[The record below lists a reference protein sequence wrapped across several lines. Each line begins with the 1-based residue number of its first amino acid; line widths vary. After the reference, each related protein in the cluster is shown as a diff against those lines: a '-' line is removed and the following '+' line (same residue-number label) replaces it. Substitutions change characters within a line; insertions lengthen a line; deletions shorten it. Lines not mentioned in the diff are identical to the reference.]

1 MPNNIFSRNDEFNRQ
16 SYGTTQ
22 SVDLQVQKEQPKKST
37 EQDGFWSAAW
47 KRGKAQLEQGL
58 ATTVEELPQQLTA
71 FGAQIAAGGL
81 GMVGAI
87 PLGTAVNLAK
97 ASGQV
102 AAQRS
107 DEALGKPWAGATTPV
122 TSAFRRAAEQNMRE
136 AGPSQMSSD
145 AYMNTPTSLSE
156 VPGYLGRVG
165 KFAAE
170 KTVESAPALGAGF
183 IAGLV
188 NPNLGRAVAGS
199 LTYAQEYGG
208 IRQAQAEQGIT
219 DYSGATTSA
228 VGATALDL
236 LAGATPAVTNVRGMT
251 AAQAARGVAKEAW
264 HVSKEEALTETAQTA
279 IERLGAG
286 QDLLSR
292 DALADYI
299 GSFIAGGAGG
309 AVFGGGAGMIRHK
322 LGSKPQQ
329 EDKDATAK
337 YEQSAS
343 TTAQGSDIAGG
354 VAADD
359 TLTSGTKAAT
369 PKAPDVLPTEVVKG
383 LFNKGNVESALA
395 GTGIAPKYL
404 PILSK
409 QLTDAFQAGD
419 ETKLDNILRA
429 QESRASADHASVKSD
444 EDLARN
450 EAIHGAVS
458 QLIGNFREFHTQA
471 LQEEDLL
478 TGPSEVARYVIDK
491 NKQVVQQAKE
501 AQLRNQQASEIL
513 AAQQQEAAL
522 NEQQRVAS
530 EQAAREQEM
539 AAAAKK
545 VEGIHRQGILQTVVS
560 DPETRDP
567 VKRFSAL
574 LKRNNFDPN
583 VSEEEAKALEAASA
597 KLEQKTAAEAA
608 KSGLSIQEY
617 KDNLPA
623 RAMREAENLGM
634 TAEQYTAAKTAADD
648 MGISVAALVQMQ
660 QEQQAARQPAQT
672 QAPAKAQAPYFE
684 LQAQN
689 ELTPADVAAMEKAQA
704 KRERKAERDTAALAQ
719 NAERDRE
726 QMSFL
731 AEGAPAPEVVE
742 GKKVVTPAKTGI
754 KQRFDV
760 GKKAA
765 EAFDLKERALRAKAE
780 AEAAAAAK
788 KKKPAKRPALPK
800 DKVAEEKQAE
810 AKKPEPKEKKRA
822 AQKRKKP
829 EGRVSERVRADEERK
844 APEAGR
850 GNRPEQGREK
860 PKAAEEKVKAPDA
873 DKIADRIYD
882 YTTELDRAGLI
893 RYARS
898 LHKQGVISKDDIN
911 DIERMS
917 KDRDMGVE
925 DIASELS
932 SQVDIALN
940 PKVEAA
946 PKQVTYEDVLKEAES
961 YLAEDGES
969 GLLKPK
975 EYQQLSLLAEQGKIS
990 ATDLRERMNAIVTSR
1005 SERAVLSATGEE
1017 TLKVAGEGVSRRGFM
1032 KGVAATAATTGIA
1045 PKALAANVVDKTS
1058 QLYKHL
1064 TAGNLNAALTHVAQ
1078 NGATPIL
1085 RKVASIM
1092 RKHGIG
1098 GLQVKLF
1105 DITADADSMA
1115 SHLRNSGV
1123 SEDTIDRVMAGEI
1136 LGLVSKKGSDH
1147 SLYLFNTPREPIS
1160 EQTFIHEMVHAYVKS
1175 RWYKIA
1181 MYAMHSNEELLG
1193 AKGLLEE
1200 KSLDV
1205 IRKFAELWSAV
1216 ADSMVADFSQDKNGP
1231 WYNRQ
1236 TEAASK
1242 PDEMLSYLMEDEKT
1256 QYRLKKMFR
1265 DDSGAWKYRPD
1276 GNGVSA
1282 WEKIVNFFR
1291 GLFGIPVKDTSAFGE
1306 LLDAGYAVLEAGE
1319 FVSPDFKVA
1328 AAVDEVNGESAK
1340 LEETVASKNMPKEF
1354 SEPAN
1359 NVAKRFLNATD
1370 ENLSVYGFTENLI
1383 EDAQKLIP
1391 SAKKYLTAMRDR
1403 MVKKEEMVR
1412 HIEGIRTKFVG
1423 LGLKRQGVGNGTLNG
1438 YLQDTVQAEKW
1449 GFQPDWLEADVKVDP
1464 ELEAKFKALPASE
1477 QAIIKETLKTSHD
1490 TLKQKIDA
1498 VIDAVTNTYE
1508 GLMLTA
1514 MDEGNEKKL
1523 AKLELEQKNALAEYR
1538 GLFAARKD
1546 IPYVTTRRFGDYM
1559 VVAKSSDLHAA
1570 QELGDAKL
1578 IEEMKGQEDHYFVQ
1592 RYDTKQEARDARD
1605 KIKASGAFE
1614 GGTVISGEVDKT
1626 YQQFVGNR
1634 DMMLAY
1640 DRLRKLIQD
1649 QTEAIDPSNKVNA
1662 KVISNMERLAVD
1674 LQLLALR
1681 QTSARKSELRKI
1693 GVAGGDMDMMRNF
1706 VAQGAAD
1713 AHMISS
1719 LMHSK
1724 KVDETVE
1731 SMRKEAFSDFNADP
1745 EKARRFYNELML
1757 RHAAGMA
1764 YERSEMAEV
1773 IKSATS
1779 MFMLSLSPSYY
1790 LTNLTQPWV
1799 LSVPYMAGEH
1809 SYAKVTAEM
1818 IRSYGDV
1825 AKAWKDT
1832 GVTDALNLDNVA
1844 ADVRDVIQEL
1854 ANRGRIDIGVD
1865 KEIGEFH
1872 SLKEG
1877 KLSNAFDKAGTII
1890 RAASQK
1896 VESVNRVSTAAAA
1909 YRLAKDA
1916 GKTHEQAVDYADK
1929 VIRLTHGTY
1938 DGFNAPRWMRGPVLS
1953 TVTQFKKFQ
1962 LMQLTLLWKMAK
1974 ESMSKADTK
1983 EAKIERAVARRQ
1995 LWFTMWHT
2003 MGLAGLKGMPAMTAV
2018 VFLANLI
2025 KGAMDDDDEPADIE
2039 QDIRDAIGKD
2049 YADLLMT
2056 GVPSLA
2062 GIDISDRVGMGQV
2075 ASIIPYSDVK
2085 FSREGFYTALA
2096 GLLGPGAAL
2105 VGKAGDAA
2113 NALYKYGDYYGA
2125 VGKLLPNGLDDA
2137 YMAYREATK
2146 GVKSGGDTVIDP
2158 ADIDWGQTFAR
2169 GMGVMTVERA
2179 ERLRT
2184 QSHRY
2189 DMIGAFKNRSHEIT
2203 RDYVEA
2209 MDAGDTEAKAKARA
2223 DWKKLQDERKA
2234 AGEKVQPLSN
2244 LMRAYKTRNTK
2255 RKATVKGIQYAPKS
2269 EALRQA
2275 QEDAAS
2281 EE

>member
-1 MPNNIFSRNDEFNRQ
+1 MGTRRYVLLPNGQIGVGKNDQSEDDIYKTYGVEAKPRQ
-16 SYGTTQ
+16 PTGDGERHPFKAGLEQARSALRYGLPYAIEKTFGEVTPEEEAQYRSGLQQ
-22 SVDLQVQKEQPKKST
+22 SAQRVEQLLPGGAPSF
-37 EQDGFWSAAW
+37 EDWRS
-47 KRGKAQLEQGL
+47 GKAGL
-58 ATTVEELPQQLTA
+58 WRTVSENVQQSLPQ
-71 FGAQIAAGGL
+71 
-81 GMVGAI
+81 M
-87 PLGTAVNLAK
+87 
-97 ASGQV
+97 
-102 AAQRS
+102 
-107 DEALGKPWAGATTPV
+107 GAT
-122 TSAFRRAAEQNMRE
+122 
-136 AGPSQMSSD
+136 
-145 AYMNTPTSLSE
+145 L
-156 VPGYLGRVG
+156 
-165 KFAAE
+165 
-170 KTVESAPALGAGF
+170 
-183 IAGLV
+183 
-188 NPNLGRAVAGS
+188 AGS
-199 LTYAQEYGG
+199 
-208 IRQAQAEQGIT
+208 
-219 DYSGATTSA
+219 
-228 VGATALDL
+228 
-236 LAGATPAVTNVRGMT
+236 
-251 AAQAARGVAKEAW
+251 
-264 HVSKEEALTETAQTA
+264 
-279 IERLGAG
+279 
-286 QDLLSR
+286 
-292 DALADYI
+292 
-299 GSFIAGGAGG
+299 
-309 AVFGGGAGMIRHK
+309 
-322 LGSKPQQ
+322 
-329 EDKDATAK
+329 
-337 YEQSAS
+337 
-343 TTAQGSDIAGG
+343 IAGG
-354 VAADD
+354 VAGGPVGAFAGGTAVGSTMFAGSNVQRATEEGKKSLTSESAKRSLLVAPAQAASDVLIERFLPLGPLAGRMAGGLVARTAKSAAGGAVTEAVTEPLQQVGERYAAQLDLTNKDAIQEYKSAALTAALTGGALGSTGGLRGRAATESTEDRLKSSDRVDPEQQAKTFDDD
-359 TLTSGTKAAT
+359 TVDFEKDFGPSTAQAA
-369 PKAPDVLPTEVVKG
+369 PKAPDVLPTDVVKG
-383 LFNKGNVESALA
+383 LFNEGNVTASLSS
-395 GTGIAPKYL
+395 TGIAKGYL
-404 PILSK
+404 GTLSK
-409 QLTDAFQAGD
+409 RLTTAFQNNN
-419 ETKLDNILRA
+419 EKELDNILKA
-429 QESRASADHASVKSD
+429 QERRLDPAHSSIKSD
-444 EDLARN
+444 EDLVRN
-450 EAIHGAVS
+450 QAVHGAVS
-458 QLIGNFREFHTQA
+458 QLIGNFREFHNQA
-471 LQEEDLL
+471 LEEEDLL
-478 TGPSEVARYVIDK
+478 TGPSEVARYVVEK
-491 NKQVVQQAKE
+491 NQQVVQQAKE
-501 AQLRNQQASEIL
+501 SQLRNQQANDIL

-522 NEQQRVAS
+522 NEQQRIAS
-530 EQAAREQEM
+530 EAAAREQEL
-539 AAAAKK
+539 AEAAKR

-583 VSEEEAKALEAASA
+583 VTEEEAKALEAASA

-672 QAPAKAQAPYFE
+672 QAPAKAPAPFFE
-684 LQAQN
+684 LEAQR
-689 ELTPADVAAMEKAQA
+689 EMGAADIAAMEKAQA
-704 KRERKAERDTAALAQ
+704 KRARKA
-719 NAERDRE
+719 DRE
-726 QMSFL
+726 AAKVAEQAQEDRDQLSFL
-731 AEGAPAPEVVE
+731 TEAAPAAAVVE

-780 AEAAAAAK
+780 AEAAVAAK

-873 DKIADRIYD
+873 EKIADRIYD

-898 LHKQGVISKDDIN
+898 LYKQGVISKDDIN

-946 PKQVTYEDVLKEAES
+946 PKQITYEDVLKEAES

-990 ATDLRERMNAIVTSR
+990 PRDLMERMESIVTQR

-1045 PKALAANVVDKTS
+1045 PKALAANVIDKTS

-1359 NVAKRFLNATD
+1359 NVAKRFLRATD

-1391 SAKKYLTAMRDR
+1391 STKKYLVAMRDR
-1403 MVKKEEMVR
+1403 LTKKEELTR
-1412 HIEGIRTKFVG
+1412 HIDGIRSKFVA
-1423 LGLKRQGVGNGTLNG
+1423 LGLKRQGVGKGTLNG
-1438 YLQDTVQAEKW
+1438 FLQDSVNSEKW
-1449 GFQPDWLEADVKVDP
+1449 GFQPEWLGDVEVEIDP
-1464 ELEAKFKALPASE
+1464 DLAARFNALPAVE
-1477 QAIIKETLKTSHD
+1477 QAIVKEALKTSYD
-1490 TLKQKIDA
+1490 MLKTKIDT
-1498 VIDAVTNTYE
+1498 VTESVKHIYE
-1508 GLMLTA
+1508 SLILKA
-1514 MDEGNEKKL
+1514 MDQNDEKKV
-1523 AKLELEQKNALAEYR
+1523 AKLEQEQKNALAEYR

-1546 IPYVTTRRFGDYM
+1546 KPYITTRRFGDHM
-1559 VVAKSSDLHAA
+1559 VVAKSEDMHTAE
-1570 QELGDAKL
+1570 QLGDKKL
-1578 IEEMKGQEDHYFVQ
+1578 IEELKAQEDHYFVQ

-1605 KIKASGAFE
+1605 KIKESGAFK

-1626 YQQFVGNR
+1626 YQQFVGGR
-1634 DMMLAY
+1634 DMMVAY
-1640 DRLRKLIQD
+1640 SRLRDLIQNQVD
-1649 QTEAIDPSNKVNA
+1649 ALDEDNKVNT
-1662 KVISNMERLAVD
+1662 KVIANMERLAAD
-1674 LQLLALR
+1674 LQLMALK
-1681 QTSARKSELRKI
+1681 QTSARKSELRKL
-1693 GVAGGDMDMMRNF
+1693 GVSGGDMDMMRNF

-1713 AHMISS
+1713 AHMVSS
-1719 LMHSK
+1719 MMFSK
-1724 KVDETVE
+1724 KIDDAIND
-1731 SMRKEAFSDFNADP
+1731 MRKEAFSDFNDEP

-1757 RHAAGMA
+1757 RHASGMA
-1764 YERSEMAEV
+1764 YEHSNMAET
-1773 IKSATS
+1773 IKTATS
-1779 MFMLSLSPSYY
+1779 MMMLSFSPSYY

-1809 SYAKVTAEM
+1809 SYAKVNAEM
-1818 IRSYGDV
+1818 LKSYGEI
-1825 AKAWKDT
+1825 AKSWGD
-1832 GVTDALNLDNVA
+1832 LNAIQPLDLDKISE
-1844 ADVRDVIQEL
+1844 DVRDAIQEL

-1865 KEIGEFH
+1865 KEIGAFH
-1872 SLKEG
+1872 SLKAG
-1877 KLSNAFDKAGTII
+1877 QVSNAFDKAGSVI
-1890 RAASQK
+1890 RALSQK
-1896 VESVNRVSTAAAA
+1896 VESINRVSTAAAA
-1909 YRLAKDA
+1909 YRLAKES
-1916 GKTHEQAVDYADK
+1916 GKSHEQAIEYADK
-1929 VIRLTHGTY
+1929 VIRATHGTY

-1953 TVTQFKKFQ
+1953 TITQFKKFQ
-1962 LMQLTLLWKMAK
+1962 LMQVTLLWKLFQN
-1974 ESMSKADTK
+1974 SLSKADTK
-1983 EAKIERAVARRQ
+1983 EAKLERAVARRQ
-1995 LWFTMWHT
+1995 LAFTVWHT
-2003 MGLAGLKGMPAMTAV
+2003 MALAGLRGMPGMTAA
-2018 VFLANLI
+2018 VFLWNMI
-2025 KGAMDDDDEPADIE
+2025 VGAMDDDDEPEDIE
-2039 QDIRDAIGKD
+2039 KEIRDAIGKD
-2049 YADLLMT
+2049 YADLIMT
-2056 GVPSLA
+2056 GAPSL
-2062 GIDISDRVGMGQV
+2062 GGMDISDRIGMGQ
-2075 ASIIPYSDVK
+2075 AFSIIPYTDVK
-2085 FSREGFYTALA
+2085 FSRDGFYSALA

-2105 VGKAGDAA
+2105 IGKAGDAA
-2113 NALYKYGDYYGA
+2113 NAMYKYGDYYGA
-2125 VGKLLPNGLDDA
+2125 LGKMLPNGIDDGYA
-2137 YMAYREATK
+2137 AFREATK
-2146 GVKSGGDTVIDP
+2146 GVKNGGDVVIEP
-2158 ADIDWGQTFAR
+2158 EDIDFGQTFAR
-2169 GMGVMTVERA
+2169 AMGVMTVERA
-2179 ERLRT
+2179 KRLNETSR
-2184 QSHRY
+2184 QY
-2189 DMIGAFKNRSHEIT
+2189 DLREAFKNRSSQIT
-2203 RDYVEA
+2203 RDFIEA
-2209 MDAGDTEAKAKARA
+2209 KDAGDSAAMADAREA
-2223 DWKKLQDERKA
+2223 WKKLQAERKA
-2234 AGEKVQPLSN
+2234 AGERVQPMSN
-2244 LMRAYKTRNTK
+2244 LLRAYKARNTK
-2255 RKATVKGIQYAPKS
+2255 LKSTVKGVQYSPKS
-2269 EALRQA
+2269 EALRRA
-2275 QEDAAS
+2275 QEEAAAEDED